1 MAKQI
6 EKRSPKE
13 TDPTLQSP
21 PILSLELSESNT
33 LKIGFEGDWG
43 TIVNAGRRVAVTDG
57 LMSQIAQVGS
67 KGQSFD
73 ERAANFIV
81 GYVDGMAPKD
91 PAEVLLFTQMAVTH
105 QTLMMLA
112 RRLNHTD
119 TIQQADAADRAYN
132 KTARTFT
139 AQLEALKRYRS
150 KGKQVVRVE
159 RVTVQE
165 GGQAIV
171 GAVEAGGGVNE
182 RS

>member
-1 MAKQI
+1 MAQQF
-6 EKRSPKE
+6 EERPPNE
-13 TDPTLQSP
+13 TDRTLQSP
-21 PILSLELSESNT
+21 PMLSLELSESNG
-33 LKIGFEGDWG
+33 LKIGFDGDWG
-43 TIVNAGRRVAVTDG
+43 TIVNAARRVAVTDG

-67 KGQSFD
+67 KGQSID
-73 ERAANFIV
+73 DRAANFIV

-112 RRLNHTD
+112 RRLNNVD
-119 TIQQADAADRAYN
+119 TIQQAEAADRAYN

-171 GAVEAGGGVNE
+171 GTVEAGGGSNAG
-182 RS
+182 S

>member
-1 MAKQI
+1 MTKQLRENPPNEI
-6 EKRSPKE
+6 DRTLKGQPK
-13 TDPTLQSP
+13 LN
-21 PILSLELSESNT
+21 LELSDGNN
-33 LKIGFEGDWG
+33 LRIGIEGDWG
-43 TIVNAGRRVAVTDG
+43 AIVKAGRSVALADG
-57 LMSQIAQVGS
+57 IMSQIAQVGS
-67 KGQSFD
+67 KGQSID
-73 ERAANFIV
+73 EAAANFVI

-112 RRLNHTD
+112 RRLNNVD
-119 TIQQADAADRAYN
+119 TIQQAEAADRAYN

-150 KGKQVVRVE
+150 NGKQLVRVE

-171 GAVEAGGGVNE
+171 GNVKTGG
-182 RS
+182 RSNAKS